1 MMPRKFFTTLL
12 MGWLFL
18 NGLNVTRA
26 AEPAADPFKQIFD
39 VAYDESRARGLSEL
53 SAMTNAMRIA
63 MRLSGLVPA
72 PASAG
77 KAQATPAP
85 VATPGAVAAPSVVDS
100 EVQELKKKH
109 SLAVAGVTNVPPSAG
124 TTNASGT
131 QTNGEIQTVEPYP
144 LAELTS
150 ATAGNAVAT
159 MLNEIRYGKSGTGSV
174 YQFIVDVANSNNPS
188 YPARTKGLVDK
199 LNAATNAYL
208 ALHHANSAK
217 IAVMFT
223 NVMPYT
229 NYENGSNIVRQ
240 LTNTMVVYTNL
251 ANTVARMFTNVV
263 PYTNFE
269 NGSNLVKH
277 LTNTVV
283 AYTNLANTG
292 ALAEHFTN
300 AVEKLTWA
308 LELELTPPEFTPKAF
323 LHVGYVTLNP
333 YKFLND
339 YELIKR
345 RQRLEEDNDSSA
357 AYIEFQY
364 NNHWAW
370 NESEEPPKKLHA
382 INWVNPFYKSSNL
395 DLTLRF
401 GYSFINSES
410 EDSVET
416 SSIVGGGNISAEF
429 VLGRPF
435 IKYQNDWVRS
445 SVNAETSLGMTS
457 DRSVFDI
464 HSTWMTGIGYYASV
478 QTPLF
483 PGKVMISSHLGIG
496 FVEVPRLT
504 DGSYMDEENF
514 VFVDAAYAKLEHGR
528 PDFKKDWGA
537 VGMSLEVMLPL
548 TRSIYVMGGGR
559 LYANANPNPWT
570 AYIGISKDLGSFRK
584 ILLDD
589 DDGKKK

>member
-1 MMPRKFFTTLL
+1 MMPRNFFTALL

-39 VAYDESRARGLSEL
+39 VAYAEARASGLSEL
-53 SAMTNAMRIA
+53 FAVTNAMRNA

-77 KAQATPAP
+77 KAQVTPIP
-85 VATPGAVAAPSVVDS
+85 VAAPGPVAAPSLVDS

-109 SLAVAGVTNVPPSAG
+109 SLALAGATNVPPSTGA
-124 TTNASGT
+124 TNASGT
-131 QTNGEIQTVEPYP
+131 QTNGEIQKVEPYP

-188 YPARTKGLVDK
+188 YPARTTELVRK
-199 LNAATNAYL
+199 LNTVTNAYL
-208 ALHHANSAK
+208 TQLYQTNGVE
-217 IAVMFT
+217 IAGQFT
-223 NVMPYT
+223 
-229 NYENGSNIVRQ
+229 SIV
-240 LTNTMVVYTNL
+240 
-251 ANTVARMFTNVV
+251 
-263 PYTNFE
+263 
-269 NGSNLVKH
+269 S
-277 LTNTVV
+277 
-283 AYTNLANTG
+283 AYTNDGKATTLVKQ
-292 ALAEHFTN
+292 FTN
-300 AVEKLTWA
+300 SVVLYTNNADAATVAKRFHDSAEELTWA

-333 YKFLND
+333 YRFVDQVNGNRVRK
-339 YELIKR
+339 
-345 RQRLEEDNDSSA
+345 RLEEDNDSSA

-370 NESEEPPKKLHA
+370 NESEAPPKLPHTV
-382 INWVNPFYKSSNL
+382 NWVNPFSRASNL
-395 DLTLRF
+395 DLMLRF
-401 GYSFINSES
+401 GYSFINSDS
-410 EDSVET
+410 EGEVET

-429 VLGRPF
+429 VLGAPF

-483 PGKVMISSHLGIG
+483 PGKVLISSHLGVG
-496 FVEVPRLT
+496 FVKVPKLT
-504 DGSYMDEENF
+504 EGVYQDSNTNDVE
-514 VFVDAAYAKLEHGR
+514 AAFAVLAHGR
-528 PDFKKDWGA
+528 PEFKKDWGA
-537 VGMSLEVMLPL
+537 IGMSLEVMLPL

>member
-1 MMPRKFFTTLL
+1 MNTRNFFTTLL
-12 MGWLFL
+12 MGWLFF

-26 AEPAADPFKQIFD
+26 ADPATDPFKQIFD
-39 VAYDESRARGLSEL
+39 VAYAESRASGLSEL
-53 SAMTNAMRIA
+53 SALTNAMRIA
-63 MRLSGLVPA
+63 TRLSGLLP
-72 PASAG
+72 PTASVVNT
-77 KAQATPAP
+77 QATP
-85 VATPGAVAAPSVVDS
+85 VTVTSLATAAPPTPV
-100 EVQELKKKH
+100 EKEIKELTKTH
-109 SLAVAGVTNVPPSAG
+109 LLAGAGATNPPAG
-124 TTNASGT
+124 PETANAANGT
-131 QTNGEIQTVEPYP
+131 KTKEQSQNVEPYP

-159 MLNEIRYGKSGTGSV
+159 MLNEIRDRKTGTGSV
-174 YQFIVDVANSNNPS
+174 YQFIVSLANSNNPS

-208 ALHHANSAK
+208 AQLHANEA
-217 IAVMFT
+217 
-223 NVMPYT
+223 NVATMST
-229 NYENGSNIVRQ
+229 NIVS
-240 LTNTMVVYTNL
+240 YTHH
-251 ANTVARMFTNVV
+251 
-263 PYTNFE
+263 E
-269 NGSNLVKH
+269 NGSNLVKQ

-283 AYTNLANTG
+283 VYTNQAHAT
-292 ALAEHFTN
+292 ALAEQFTN

-333 YKFLND
+333 YKFVND

-370 NESEEPPKKLHA
+370 NESEAPPEELHSVD
-382 INWVNPFYKSSNL
+382 WVPPFTRESNL
-395 DLTLRF
+395 DLMLRF
-401 GYSFINSES
+401 GYSFIDSES
-410 EDSVET
+410 ENEVET

-429 VLGRPF
+429 VLGMPF

-464 HSTWMTGIGYYASV
+464 HSTWMSGIGYYASI

-483 PGKVMISSHLGIG
+483 PGKVLISSHLGVG

-514 VFVDAAYAKLEHGR
+514 VFVDAAYARLEHGR
-528 PDFKKDWGA
+528 ADFKKDWGA
-537 VGMSLEVMLPL
+537 IGMSLEVMLPL

-584 ILLDD
+584 ILFDD
-589 DDGKKK
+589 DEVKKK